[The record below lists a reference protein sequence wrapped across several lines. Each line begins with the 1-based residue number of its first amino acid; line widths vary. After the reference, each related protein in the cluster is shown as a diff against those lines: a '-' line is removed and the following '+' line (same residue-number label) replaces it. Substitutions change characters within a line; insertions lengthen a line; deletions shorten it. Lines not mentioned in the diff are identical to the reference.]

1 MAIDSGQILRLAA
14 VAWCVSTAFAQ
25 PVHAA
30 GTAHIVDDA
39 AVATSG
45 TCYVDSWYNRFGS
58 DSGSVQITPGC
69 TPAALP
75 NVELGGFV
83 VTGWQ
88 GGTSLTGVGVSPKFK
103 LRDESGGL
111 GIALSPSITLGLD
124 SGSIDFASLIM
135 PLTIP
140 ASATIRLNL
149 NAGLQWLRAED
160 TYAGFFGGQIELMA
174 LPNLM
179 LMAEGFTRTIGKA
192 GLQAGVRWTP
202 GGGSVDVELLGG
214 RYIDSF
220 TPSAVTLGMTIRF

>member
-1 MAIDSGQILRLAA
+1 MRCSIGFIALAA
-14 VAWCVSTAFAQ
+14 LLAARPAF
-25 PVHAA
+25 AA

-39 AVATSG
+39 AVAVPGS
-45 TCYVDSWYNRFGS
+45 CYVDSWYNRFGS

-69 TPAALP
+69 TPGSLP
-75 NVELGGFV
+75 NVELGGYL

-88 GGTSLTGVGVSPKFK
+88 GGNSLTGIGLSPKFK
-103 LRDESGGL
+103 LRDESTRL
-111 GIALSPSITLGLD
+111 GIALSPSVTLGLD
-124 SGSIDFASLIM
+124 NGSIDFASLIV

-149 NAGLQWLRAED
+149 NAGLQWFNAD
-160 TYAGFFGGQIELMA
+160 DSYAGFFGGQVEVMA

-202 GGGSVDVELLGG
+202 GGGAVDFELLGG
-214 RYIDSF
+214 RYIDGF
-220 TPSAVTLGMTIRF
+220 TPSALTLGLTVRF